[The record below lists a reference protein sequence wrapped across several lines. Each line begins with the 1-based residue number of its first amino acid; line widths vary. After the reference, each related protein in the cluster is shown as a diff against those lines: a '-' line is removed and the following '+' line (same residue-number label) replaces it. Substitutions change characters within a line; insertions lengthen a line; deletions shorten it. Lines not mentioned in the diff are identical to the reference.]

1 MPTVR
6 RVAVLGAGTMGSRIA
21 AHFANAGVP
30 ALLLDLDLPTAKKGI
45 ETAAKVNPKGFFTDS
60 AMSLVTPGSFDA
72 DLPKT
77 ADADWILEAVTENLQ
92 IKRDLWKR
100 VEAVRRIDSIV
111 STNTSGIP
119 LAQISDGFSP
129 AFRQHF

>member
-1 MPTVR
+1 MNTLR

-30 ALLLDLDLPTAKKGI
+30 ALLLDLDLATAKKGI
-45 ETAAKVNPKGFFTDS
+45 ETAAKINPKGFFANS

-72 DLPKT
+72 DLPQ
-77 ADADWILEAVTENLQ
+77 ASEADWILEAVTENLE
-92 IKRDLWKR
+92 IKRDLWRR
-100 VEAVRRIDSIV
+100 VEAVRRPDSIA

-119 LAQISDGFSP
+119 LAQISEGFSP
-129 AFRQHF
+129 EFRR